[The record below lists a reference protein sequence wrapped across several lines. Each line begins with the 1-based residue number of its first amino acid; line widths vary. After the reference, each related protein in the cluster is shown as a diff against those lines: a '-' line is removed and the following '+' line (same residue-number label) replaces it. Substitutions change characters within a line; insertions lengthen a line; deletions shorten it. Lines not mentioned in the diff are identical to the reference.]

1 MAQSS
6 TAALRNILTIA
17 SNITKDTDEY
27 AIATSE
33 RGSLGLSATQIEQF
47 SLPPSLTP
55 QLTALGLPHEV
66 SEHISA
72 AYLLKAE
79 ELKKS
84 MVDAIGPA
92 YAKLMI
98 LPRSDSSFPADS
110 FRRQFLE
117 AHILTYHKTLRQ
129 WAQQALDLARSRLN
143 SIASDVQ
150 LSWHAPEVRPSKSS
164 RPSRWKFRSVRN
176 SRFSVYK

>member
-1 MAQSS
+1 MAQST
-6 TAALRNILTIA
+6 TAVLRNILTIA
-17 SNITKDTDEY
+17 SNITDTDEY

-84 MVDAIGPA
+84 TVDVIGPA
-92 YAKLMI
+92 YAKLMV
-98 LPRSDSSFPADS
+98 LPRSDSSLPADS

-129 WAQQALDLARSRLN
+129 WAQQALDLARSRLK

-164 RPSRWKFRSVRN
+164 RPSRRQFRSVRN